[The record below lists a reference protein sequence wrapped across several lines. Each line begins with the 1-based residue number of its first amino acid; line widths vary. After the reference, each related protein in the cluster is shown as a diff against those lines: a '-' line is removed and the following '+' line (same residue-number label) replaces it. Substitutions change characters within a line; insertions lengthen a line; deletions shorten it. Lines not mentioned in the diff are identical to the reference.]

1 MAGRG
6 EHMASGNRI
15 DAAERQRKALEARKA
30 GATYDQIARQLNYG
44 STSAAHKAVMTAL
57 RKTIQEPADELRQLE
72 LTRLDALLIPVWG
85 QAMKGSLPAIDRAIR
100 IMERRAKLLGL
111 DAPLKFDL
119 AEIVKQVA
127 EELGLTPDESA
138 ETLTDV
144 MGLLA
149 ASRVPS

>member
-6 EHMASGNRI
+6 ESMASGNRI

-30 GATYDQIARQLNYG
+30 GASYDQIARQLGYAG
-44 STSAAHKAVMTAL
+44 TSSAHKAVTSAL
-57 RKTIQEPADELRQLE
+57 RKLIQEPADELRHLE
-72 LTRLDALLIPVWG
+72 LTRLDALLIVVWQ

-100 IMERRAKLLGL
+100 LMERRAKLLGL

-119 AEIVKQVA
+119 AAIVAQVA
-127 EELGLTPDESA
+127 EELGLTADESS
-138 ETLTDV
+138 ETLADA

-149 ASRVPS
+149 TSRVPS

>member
-1 MAGRG
+1 MAGLG
-6 EHMASGNRI
+6 ESMTGGKRI

-30 GATYDQIARQLNYG
+30 GASYDQIARQLNYAG
-44 STSAAHKAVMTAL
+44 PSSAHKAVITAL
-57 RKTIQEPADELRQLE
+57 QRTIQEPADELRQLE

-111 DAPLKFDL
+111 DAPLKFSIAD
-119 AEIVKQVA
+119 VVNQVA
-127 EELGLTPDESA
+127 EELGLTADETA

-144 MGLLA
+144 MGMLA
-149 ASRVPS
+149 TSRVPS